1 MSDLPKPLDAKVAE
15 SQPAEAAF
23 EMTLAVREGGAVTI
37 PIGGVWLDSSKADD
51 GDGVATKEAS
61 PAADNASPAD
71 KTVSEATKEI
81 DAAAALVSFTVGL
94 A

>member
-23 EMTLAVREGGAVTI
+23 EMTLAVRDGGAVTI

-51 GDGVATKEAS
+51 GKEVEMKDAIPSADNVS
-61 PAADNASPAD
+61 PAE
-71 KTVSEATKEI
+71 KTVSQAAKEI
-81 DAAAALVSFTVGL
+81 DDAAALVSFTVGL